1 MILSDPCGVALS
13 LMTPSPP
20 SSTRFIYAY
29 SITSSVVK
37 RFVHHHCDSQSR
49 FILETQEK
57 TTAAHR
63 HSQGDKAAACGNKLR
78 QVSTARPGP
87 PAEERLDSSS
97 HLRRARIRTHG
108 RGHGF
113 RRACP
118 CPFRCQRQA
127 VPAVQGEL
135 RPLGQHAPLL
145 QVPPF
150 LLRLPPTRRPEE
162 VPLLP
167 YPTLHPAYLIHL
179 VSSTGTTSSATATLR
194 TPPSSTTA
202 AAPRTPTLPD
212 APQTCTVPTTTPRTS
227 KQPSLPLPLPHPP
240 QASS

>member
-87 PAEERLDSSS
+87 PAEDSDSIPPPIS
-97 HLRRARIRTHG
+97 AEPEFALTAAAMDSG
-108 RGHGF
+108 
-113 RRACP
+113 
-118 CPFRCQRQA
+118 
-127 VPAVQGEL
+127 VPAPAL
-135 RPLGQHAPLL
+135 SAAKDKLCRRCKASYDPSANT
-145 QVPPF
+145 
-150 LLRLPPTRRPEE
+150 RLSCRFHPSFFVCRRHDDQKRC
-162 VPLLP
+162 LS
-167 YPTLHPAYLIHL
+167 YPTLPYTLLI
-179 VSSTGTTSSATATLR
+179 
-194 TPPSSTTA
+194 
-202 AAPRTPTLPD
+202 
-212 APQTCTVPTTTPRTS
+212 
-227 KQPSLPLPLPHPP
+227 
-240 QASS
+240 